1 MEAKKSEARFV
12 DADGERLAYQAAADL
27 LAGNRVDESQAAVW
41 FALRGDHLV
50 YAGARQPLLPVPPL
64 HFEASPL
71 VFYTQLFFPFLS
83 RLQIFWRCTGVACRL
98 L

>member
-12 DADGERLAYQAAADL
+12 DADGEGLAFTADL
-27 LAGNRVDESQAAVW
+27 LAVHPIDNQAATC
-41 FALRGDHLV
+41 FALHGADVL
-50 YAGARQPLLPVPPL
+50 YAGARQPLLPLPPL
-64 HFEASPL
+64 YFEASPL
-71 VFYTQLFFPFLS
+71 AFYCQLFFPFLS